1 MHKINSQQSV
11 HTSPLSCYRALSSW
25 SLVLSNQIQ
34 NYLYLYLFI
43 GLSEINSKV
52 LSVYRDKKFHTDNGK
67 PNTNLLKLLKAVKN
81 C

>member
-1 MHKINSQQSV
+1 MVLGSEQSNS
-11 HTSPLSCYRALSSW
+11 
-25 SLVLSNQIQ
+25 

-67 PNTNLLKLLKAVKN
+67 PSLEIPE
-81 C
+81 